1 MGEAAMTETQT
12 LLGKITALRQRLTQA
27 QNLAGEARAAA
38 AALAGEEDN
47 PALHLAVLE
56 RQATEGSEH
65 DAALDRVVRPLA
77 RETRSGGSDGPPP
90 AGPRKLTAR
99 ARRVIERARNLLGQL
114 RGLADAFEDPAGAGE
129 APVLLSRDEP
139 LSRLYRETVAL
150 TDTALR
156 TVPLLP
162 DSTAAQMHL
171 CEGLEAI
178 CNVVAGRLRALA
190 GGVGR
195 HRREADLLS
204 RLAGILIDLE
214 AGRPVSVQLVSA
226 LAEEIVADA
235 WAGGPLRFA
244 EADVRDLPRFV
255 AAHSLTVAR
264 VTARVARHDPDF
276 RTRPAEAV
284 AAALLSDVGML
295 RVHPEVLAKAGP
307 LDDEERRTVE
317 AHCKGGATLLGPLAE
332 GFVGLVAAAS
342 YHHERL
348 DGTGYPDGLREQQI
362 PPLARL
368 LAVCDT
374 YAALCIARPHRPAR
388 ETRTALADTLL
399 LAEQGQLDRHF
410 AECLLQL
417 SFYPV
422 GSMVELA
429 DGAVGLVVATPGPRR
444 DLNSPARPVVAVL
457 IDGGGD
463 PLPVPQHL
471 DLAHAEGPSVVR
483 TLSAAECR
491 DLLGGAFPEWL

>member
-1 MGEAAMTETQT
+1 MTDTQA

-27 QNLAGEARAAA
+27 QTLAGEARAAA
-38 AALAGEEDN
+38 CALAGEEDN
-47 PALHLAVLE
+47 PALHLAALE
-56 RQATEGSEH
+56 RQVAEGGEH
-65 DAALDRVVRPLA
+65 DAAVDRAVRPLIVA
-77 RETRSGGSDGPPP
+77 AGSDGPPP
-90 AGPRKLTAR
+90 AGSRKLTAR
-99 ARRVIERARNLLGQL
+99 ARRVIERGRDLLGRL
-114 RGLADAFEDPAGAGE
+114 RGLADAFEDDTE
-129 APVLLSRDEP
+129 ASLAPGLLARGEP
-139 LSRLYRETVAL
+139 LARLYRETVAL
-150 TDTALR
+150 TNTALR
-156 TVPLLP
+156 SVPLLP
-162 DSTAAQMHL
+162 DSTAAQMPL

-178 CNVVAGRLRALA
+178 LNVVASRLRALTA
-190 GGVGR
+190 GVGR
-195 HRREADLLS
+195 HRREAQLVS

-214 AGRPVSVQLVSA
+214 AGRPVTAALVSA

-276 RTRPAEAV
+276 RSRPAEAV
-284 AAALLSDVGML
+284 AAALLADVAML
-295 RVHPEVLAKAGP
+295 RVPVEVLAKAGP

-317 AHCKGGATLLGPLAE
+317 AHCKAGVVLLGPLAD
-332 GFVGLVAAAS
+332 GFTGLVAAAS
-342 YHHERL
+342 CHHERL

-374 YAALCIARPHRPAR
+374 YAAFCTARPHRPAH

-422 GSMVELA
+422 GSVVELA
-429 DGAVGLVVATPGPRR
+429 DGAVGMVVATPGPRR
-444 DLNSPARPVVAVL
+444 DLSSPARPVVAVL
-457 IDGGGD
+457 IDSGGE
-463 PLPVPQHL
+463 PLPVPHHL
-471 DLAHAEGPSVVR
+471 DLAQAEGPSVVR